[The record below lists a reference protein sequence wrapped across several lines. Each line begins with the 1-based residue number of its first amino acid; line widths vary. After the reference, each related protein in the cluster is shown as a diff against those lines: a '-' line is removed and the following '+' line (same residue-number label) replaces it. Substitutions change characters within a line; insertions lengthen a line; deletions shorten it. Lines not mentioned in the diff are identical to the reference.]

1 MAVREEEAWCLGEP
15 SIEVAMESGWP
26 SQLWLAGE
34 QSLGEQS
41 LGEQSLGARWW
52 LGARWL

>member
-41 LGEQSLGARWW
+41 LGARRW